1 MRLFFAL
8 TFDKTSKSKLKQ
20 IQEKL
25 KQHEIVG
32 CYTRRE
38 NFHITLAFIGESTQE
53 ESQQLM
59 KILHHLKSSCKRITV
74 DHLGSFHQ
82 SGRQLAWLGIEDNR
96 AVTNLQNEL
105 IEALEQDGFATE
117 SRHYVPHITLARHID
132 KQAPLDD
139 VELSPLK
146 LPIDAIALM
155 ESKTVEG
162 KLIYRA
168 IAEVAC

>member
-32 CYTRRE
+32 RYTRKE

-53 ESQQLM
+53 ESEQLT
-59 KILHHLKSSCKRITV
+59 KILHNLKPSCNRVTV

-82 SGRQLAWLGIEDNR
+82 NGRQLAWLGIEDNR

-139 VELSPLK
+139 VKISPLP

-168 IAEVAC
+168 IAEVTC